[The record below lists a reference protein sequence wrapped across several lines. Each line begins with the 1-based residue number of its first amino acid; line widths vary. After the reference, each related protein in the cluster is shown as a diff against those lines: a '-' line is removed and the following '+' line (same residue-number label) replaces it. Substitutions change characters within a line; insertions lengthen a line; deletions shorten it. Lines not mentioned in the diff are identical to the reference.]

1 MSPLGSTCSGVQYDP
16 QRMQDNGQLKTIL
29 GICALHALLLATYVM
44 HSGTFLNL
52 DQLYYIYSSCM
63 VSCMGCLSPG

>member
-1 MSPLGSTCSGVQYDP
+1 MIVAICMSPLGSTCSGVQYDP

-29 GICALHALLLATYVM
+29 GMCALHALLLATYVM

-52 DQLYYIYSSCM
+52 DPLVLHM
-63 VSCMGCLSPG
+63 